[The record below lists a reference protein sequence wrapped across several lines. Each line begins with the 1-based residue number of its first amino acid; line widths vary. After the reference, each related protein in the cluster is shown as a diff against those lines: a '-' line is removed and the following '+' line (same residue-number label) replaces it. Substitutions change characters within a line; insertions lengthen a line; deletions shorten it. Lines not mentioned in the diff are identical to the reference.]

1 MKLYLFFTLTVLILF
16 ACNSSNTL
24 PNTKVFKHNYHVST
38 DSIEQTLELFS
49 MGDSSTQ
56 FTLRVENKNL
66 DSMDSYM
73 SHAFSKDGIHFTHT
87 RKDCNIAFE
96 IIDPKKD
103 TLKLTACECKDLTLS
118 PLFINMATDTS
129 DIIVFR

>member
-1 MKLYLFFTLTVLILF
+1 MKFYLFSSLVIILF
-16 ACNSSNTL
+16 LSCNTSTTEVNSTI
-24 PNTKVFKHNYHVST
+24 FKHNYHVST

-73 SHAFSKDGIHFTHT
+73 SHAFSTDGIHFKHT
-87 RKDCNIAFE
+87 RKDCTIEFE
-96 IIDPKKD
+96 IIDSKKD
-103 TLKLTACECKDLTLS
+103 TIKLTACECPSLTLS
-118 PLFINMATDTS
+118 PLFINMVTDTS

>member
-1 MKLYLFFTLTVLILF
+1 MLFF
-16 ACNSSNTL
+16 ACNSSNTPL
-24 PNTKVFKHNYHVST
+24 NTHISKHNYHVST

-96 IIDPKKD
+96 IIDSKKD
-103 TLKLTACECKDLTLS
+103 TLKLTTCECKELTLS

>member
-1 MKLYLFFTLTVLILF
+1 MKQIIIFLIIPLLLIS
-16 ACNSSNTL
+16 CNTSNA
-24 PNTKVFKHNYHVST
+24 PINTITKHNYHVST

-66 DSMDSYM
+66 DSLDSYM
-73 SHAFSKDGIHFTHT
+73 SHAFTIDGKHFKHS
-87 RKDCNIAFE
+87 RKNCTIAFE
-96 IIDPKKD
+96 ILDIKKD
-103 TLKLTACECKDLTLS
+103 TIKLTNCDCPELTI
-118 PLFINMATDTS
+118 PPIYNNMATDTT